1 MGDTCPILIHAVNY
15 SYGEYIRS
23 LVRQFGLRN
32 IVLAGRGLTWN
43 SFARM
48 NPQIAVFET
57 GSEFSPVLIKAI
69 KKRFSSLVIIFE
81 GDLPAIRR
89 NNNLICLGKPIHPDI
104 LREAIARQLVQNGT
118 QLPSDALSE
127 PFLLGEAKGM
137 HAIRGVIARVS
148 KTDLSVL
155 ILGESGTGKGVAAL
169 AIHNNSSR
177 RSGPFQQVNS
187 ASIPAE
193 LLESE
198 LFGYR
203 KGAFTGA
210 WEDKPGKFDIA
221 DSGTL
226 FLDEISEM
234 HPSMQA
240 KILHVLQSGE
250 FAAIGD
256 IKGSSVDVRVIAA
269 TNANLTKL
277 IESGRFREDLY
288 YRLNVISIVMP
299 PLRERKEDIPLLIE
313 YFFEKYNL
321 LHNKGL
327 IRLSKNLLSMFT
339 GYDWPGNVRE
349 LENAIRSIVVLGN
362 ENLVADEL
370 KKKTVPQ
377 SPEEKRDPEL
387 FDSIGRLSLKEIS
400 NKVARRAEG
409 TAIRDALQV
418 SAGNRKHVAMLLKVS
433 YKSILNKIKEH
444 GL

>member
-1 MGDTCPILIHAVNY
+1 MP
-15 SYGEYIRS
+15 
-23 LVRQFGLRN
+23 
-32 IVLAGRGLTWN
+32 
-43 SFARM
+43 
-48 NPQIAVFET
+48 
-57 GSEFSPVLIKAI
+57 
-69 KKRFSSLVIIFE
+69 
-81 GDLPAIRR
+81 
-89 NNNLICLGKPIHPDI
+89 
-104 LREAIARQLVQNGT
+104 
-118 QLPSDALSE
+118 LSE

-137 HAIRGVIARVS
+137 HVIRGVIARVS

-155 ILGESGTGKGVAAL
+155 ILGESGTGKGVATL

-339 GYDWPGNVRE
+339 GYDWPGNVRK
-349 LENAIRSIVVLGN
+349 LENATRSIVVLGN
-362 ENLVADEL
+362 ENIVADEL
-370 KKKTVPQ
+370 KKKNFLQFSVDKK
-377 SPEEKRDPEL
+377 EPEL

-400 NKVARRAEG
+400 NKVAWQAEG
-409 TAIRDALQV
+409 AATREALQAEGAATREALQV
-418 SAGNRKHVAMLLKVS
+418 SAGNRKCVAMLLKVS